1 MHYPIDLHLNDD
13 LDIHL
18 DGGNDLATVSDR
30 RQLEQSTALDVL
42 NALREFVGNP
52 VTGRTI
58 GLLEERVRQ
67 ALNADEQLSTVT
79 NVSVEEYQPDSGRVT
94 LAVSVVEDDDFELD
108 LTV

>member
-1 MHYPIDLHLNDD
+1 MHYPIDLHLNEN

-18 DGGNDLATVSDR
+18 DGGNDLATASDR

-42 NALREFVGNP
+42 NVLHEFVGNP

-79 NVSVEEYQPDSGRVT
+79 NVSVEEYRPDEGRVSV
-94 LAVSVVEDDDFELD
+94 AVNAVEDDDFELD